1 MKVLNRK
8 EIEEKLQNV
17 GDYVKMD
24 FLQNCLRQQLDFD
37 TRKFVLIKLAG
48 AYELRRM
55 FLAAAKLMKDA
66 ADINTTYQGKID
78 DFVKSGELFIKAG
91 KYVRAEESFSRAFAS
106 ANSAQTDQ
114 IKMSR
119 RELYKSQARLY
130 LNKDRRHGAMLTYEK
145 LLTLGLDIEE
155 RRKVEDALLDLY
167 DKLGKIKEYYSLRR
181 SMGKL
186 D

>member
-1 MKVLNRK
+1 MKVFNRK

-66 ADINTTYQGKID
+66 ADINTTLIPHQ
-78 DFVKSGELFIKAG
+78 
-91 KYVRAEESFSRAFAS
+91 
-106 ANSAQTDQ
+106 
-114 IKMSR
+114 
-119 RELYKSQARLY
+119 
-130 LNKDRRHGAMLTYEK
+130 
-145 LLTLGLDIEE
+145 
-155 RRKVEDALLDLY
+155 
-167 DKLGKIKEYYSLRR
+167 
-181 SMGKL
+181 
-186 D
+186 